1 MSASEREKERAN
13 GKIVRGECAWVM
25 KGFSERLVE
34 SIRKAGNPCVVGL
47 DPRIDLMPAFVKQGR
62 GRPTKEVVRSVIRDF
77 HELVLGAVADLVPA
91 VKPQLAFFE
100 QYGSAGIAA
109 FEDTVQAA
117 KGRGLL
123 VIADGK
129 RNDIAS
135 TAEAYAAAFL
145 GETDVLREK
154 QKAFDA
160 DAMTV
165 TPYLGQDSLLPFVDV
180 CRREG
185 KGIFVVLKTSN
196 EGSRDYQDQTLQATG
211 RPLYETI
218 AATVNELGKSLIGD
232 SGYSSVGAVVGA
244 TFPDDARR
252 LRSLLPQAFI
262 LVTGYGVQG
271 AGSRNAAVCFN
282 PDGLGAIVSSSRA
295 ITYAC
300 PDENV
305 TSRSFAKCV
314 RENTLRMIDE
324 ITKALAAPAR
334 AG

>member
-1 MSASEREKERAN
+1 
-13 GKIVRGECAWVM
+13 M
-25 KGFSERLVE
+25 KRFSDRLVE

-47 DPRIDLMPAFVKQGR
+47 DPRIDLMPAFVKTGR
-62 GRPTKEVVRSVIRDF
+62 GQPTKQIVRSVIRDF
-77 HELVLGAVADLVPA
+77 HELVLDAVVGLVPA

-100 QYGSAGIAA
+100 QYGSAGIEA
-109 FEDTVQAA
+109 FEDTVESA
-117 KGRGLL
+117 KRRGLL

-145 GETDVLREK
+145 GETEVLGEK

-165 TPYLGQDSLLPFVDV
+165 TPYLGQDSLLPFVEV

-196 EGSRDYQDQTLQATG
+196 KGSRDYQDQILQATG
-211 RPLYETI
+211 RPLYASI
-218 AATVNELGKSLIGD
+218 AATVNELGKPLIGY
-232 SGYSSVGAVVGA
+232 SGYSPVGAVVGV

-252 LRSLLPQAFI
+252 LRSLMPQAFI
-262 LVTGYGVQG
+262 LVTGYGAQG
-271 AGSRNAAVCFN
+271 AGGQNAAVCFN

-300 PDENV
+300 PDENLN
-305 TSRSFAKCV
+305 SRSFAKCV
-314 RENTLRMIDE
+314 RENTLRMIDD
-324 ITKALAAPAR
+324 ITKALTAPAR

>member
-1 MSASEREKERAN
+1 
-13 GKIVRGECAWVM
+13 M
-25 KGFSERLVE
+25 KRFSDRLVE
-34 SIRKAGNPCVVGL
+34 SIRKVGNPCVVGL
-47 DPRIDLMPAFVKQGR
+47 DPRINLMPAFVKTGR
-62 GRPTKEVVRSVIRDF
+62 GQPTKETVRAVIRDF
-77 HELVLGAVADLVPA
+77 HEVVLHAVTDIVPA

-100 QYGSAGIAA
+100 QYGSAGIEA
-109 FEDTVQAA
+109 FEDTVQGA
-117 KGRGLL
+117 KRRGLL

-135 TAEAYAAAFL
+135 TAEAYAQAFL
-145 GETDVLREK
+145 GETDVLGER
-154 QKAFDA
+154 QKVFDV

-165 TPYLGQDSLLPFVDV
+165 TPYLGQDSLLPFAEV

-196 EGSRDYQDQTLQATG
+196 EGSRDFQDQILQATG

-218 AATVNELGKSLIGD
+218 ATTVNELGKPLIGD

-252 LRSLLPQAFI
+252 LRSLMPLAFI

-271 AGSRNAAVCFN
+271 ASGRNAAVCFN
-282 PDGLGAIVSSSRA
+282 GDGLGAIVSSSRA
-295 ITYAC
+295 ITYGYA
-300 PDENV
+300 DENV
-305 TSRSFAKCV
+305 DSRTFAKFV
-314 RENTLRMIDE
+314 RENTLRMIDDVM
-324 ITKALAAPAR
+324 KAVTAAAR